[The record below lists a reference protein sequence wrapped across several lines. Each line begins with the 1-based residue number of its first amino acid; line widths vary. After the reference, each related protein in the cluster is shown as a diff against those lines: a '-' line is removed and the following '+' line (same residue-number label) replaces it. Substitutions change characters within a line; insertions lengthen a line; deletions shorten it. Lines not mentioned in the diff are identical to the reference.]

1 MRGKV
6 IRICSR
12 AVPAALATMAALL
25 VAVPLAACGS
35 EDPTPTPTPRPAV
48 ATATPTP
55 VPGLLDQLYA
65 GAQEEGEVVWATTDQ
80 EEVTALF
87 IEAFQETYPGVKV
100 SLIRATSAE
109 LRDRLFLEATA
120 DKITV
125 DVTDPG
131 RDNRVVEE
139 DIAEDLTD
147 IIEELGV
154 DPNLVY
160 SDNRIFLKVGVPHA
174 PMCNTNRLSES
185 EFPTSY
191 QDLLDPRFNGE
202 IVVENRLKG
211 FIYLTNIPEYGDTRP
226 DLWAEDDVAA
236 YLSAVKANDLR
247 ALRGNTGVGDLV
259 ASGEVLCALEI
270 NVSSFERLWLAGAP
284 VALVPVKVFSV
295 EPVYHFVPKGAPHPN
310 AAKLFSAFL
319 LSERG
324 QELWAEARPTSDLS
338 LTQDTPYANYA
349 RELGSKIVPSGT
361 ELNDHFGRLTDRY
374 VEAIGIPTG

>member
-1 MRGKV
+1 MRGKA
-6 IRICSR
+6 IRVLTR
-12 AVPAALATMAALL
+12 AVPAALVAVLAAALF
-25 VAVPLAACGS
+25 AACGS
-35 EDPTPTPTPRPAV
+35 DPTPTPTPRPAV

-55 VPGLLDQLYA
+55 VPSLLDTLYA

-80 EEVTALF
+80 EEVTAIF
-87 IEAFQETYPGVKV
+87 IEDFQNTYPGVKV

-120 DKITV
+120 NRITV

-139 DIAEDLTD
+139 DLAVDLTD
-147 IIEELGV
+147 IIDELGV

-174 PMCNTNRLSES
+174 PMCNTNRLSAD

-191 QDLLDPRFNGE
+191 QDMLDPRFKGE

-226 DLWAEDDVAA
+226 DLWSEDEVAE

-284 VALVPVKVFSV
+284 VELVPVEVFSV

-310 AAKLFSAFL
+310 AAKLFAAFL

-324 QELWAEARPTSDLS
+324 QELWAQARPTSDLT

-349 RELGSKIVPSGT
+349 RGLGSKVIPSGT
-361 ELNDHFGRLTDRY
+361 ELNDHFGRLTDKY

>member
-6 IRICSR
+6 NYVCTR
-12 AVPAALATMAALL
+12 AVPAALVALL
-25 VAVPLAACGS
+25 VAALFAACGTD
-35 EDPTPTPTPRPAV
+35 DPTPTPTPRPAV

-55 VPGLLDQLYA
+55 VPSVVDQLYA

-87 IEAFQETYPGVKV
+87 IEAFQEAYPGVKV

-120 DKITV
+120 NKITV

-131 RDNRVVEE
+131 RDNRVIEE
-139 DIAEDLTD
+139 DLAVDLTD
-147 IIEELGV
+147 IVEELGV
-154 DPNLVY
+154 DPRLVY
-160 SDNRIFLKVGVPHA
+160 QDNRIFLKVGVPHA
-174 PMCNTNRLSES
+174 PMCNTNRLEGDA
-185 EFPTSY
+185 FPTSY
-191 QDLLDPRFNGE
+191 KDLLDPRFNGE
-202 IVVENRLKG
+202 LVVENRLKG

-226 DLWAEDDVAA
+226 ELWSEDEVTE

-270 NVSSFERLWLAGAP
+270 NVASFERLWLAGAP
-284 VALVPVKVFSV
+284 VELVPVEVFSV

-310 AAKLFSAFL
+310 AAKLFAAFPAQR
-319 LSERG
+319 S
-324 QELWAEARPTSDLS
+324 RPGTVGAGASDVRPDAL
-338 LTQDTPYANYA
+338 AGHA
-349 RELGSKIVPSGT
+349 VRELRPWTG
-361 ELNDHFGRLTDRY
+361 LQGRPEWHGAERPLRALD
-374 VEAIGIPTG
+374 

>member
-1 MRGKV
+1 MSRKIV
-6 IRICSR
+6 HICTR
-12 AVPAALATMAALL
+12 AVPAALVALL
-25 VAVPLAACGS
+25 VAASFAACGTD
-35 EDPTPTPTPRPAV
+35 EPTPTATPRPAA

-55 VPGLLDQLYA
+55 VPSLLDQLYA

-87 IEAFQETYPGVKV
+87 IEDFQETYPGVKV

-120 DKITV
+120 NKITV

-139 DIAEDLTD
+139 DLAVDLTD

-174 PMCNTNRLSES
+174 PMCNTNRLQGDD
-185 EFPTSY
+185 FPSSY

-226 DLWAEDDVAA
+226 DLWSEDDVAA

-270 NVSSFERLWLAGAP
+270 NVASFERLWLAGAP
-284 VALVPVKVFSV
+284 VELVPVEVFSV

-310 AAKLFSAFL
+310 AAKLFAAFL

-324 QELWAEARPTSDLS
+324 QELWAQARPTSDLTLS
-338 LTQDTPYANYA
+338 QDTPYAEYA
-349 RELGSKIVPSGT
+349 RGLGSKIIPSGT
-361 ELNDHFGRLTDRY
+361 ELNDHFGRLTDKY
-374 VEAIGIPTG
+374 VEAIGLPTG

>member
-1 MRGKV
+1 MRGKA
-6 IRICSR
+6 IRVLTR
-12 AVPAALATMAALL
+12 AVPAALVAVLAAALF
-25 VAVPLAACGS
+25 AACGS
-35 EDPTPTPTPRPAV
+35 DPTPTPTPRPAV

-55 VPGLLDQLYA
+55 VPSLLDTLYA

-80 EEVTALF
+80 EEVTAIF
-87 IEAFQETYPGVKV
+87 IEDFQNTYPGVKV

-120 DKITV
+120 NRITV

-139 DIAEDLTD
+139 DLAVDLTD
-147 IIEELGV
+147 IIDELGV

-174 PMCNTNRLSES
+174 PMCNTNRLTGD

-191 QDLLDPRFNGE
+191 QDMLDPRFKGE

-226 DLWAEDDVAA
+226 DLWSEDEVAE

-284 VALVPVKVFSV
+284 VELVPVEVFSV

-310 AAKLFSAFL
+310 AAKLFAAFL

-324 QELWAEARPTSDLS
+324 QELWAQARPTSDLT

-349 RELGSKIVPSGT
+349 RGLGSKVIPSGT
-361 ELNDHFGRLTDRY
+361 ELNDHFGRLTDKY